1 MGNFA
6 VMVVSKGKGSGAGVG
21 GHIDREKKWEHTYK
35 HADTTK
41 THLNISHSLPK
52 DLHKLP
58 VPIAINKV
66 IQKGYKKTKKDSNE
80 LAPIRKDAVR
90 LIKHIFTGSHEEM
103 MKLAAD
109 KDKFLQ
115 WQKANADFLSKE
127 YGKSNIV
134 RFVLHMDEKTPHIHA
149 ITVPLTEDGRLSAK
163 EIIGN
168 KKVLRERLDRYAEV
182 MEPFGLERGLRYSGT
197 THENQQA
204 YNARLER
211 ASEMADKTEVLEPS
225 NMEMRLNPQKVKDD
239 FQQIIRDQQLA
250 INMARRADEERK
262 KSKERMD
269 GHLNQARKLMFS
281 AQEKANKLKGLEI
294 SMRNPKFLE
303 AQLQKVNEQRAQR
316 NKGKNKGLQP

>member
-21 GHIDREKKWEHTYK
+21 GHIDREEKWKHTYK
-35 HADTTK
+35 HADPTK
-41 THLNISHSLPK
+41 THLNRSYPVPNKFH
-52 DLHKLP
+52 DVP
-58 VPIAINKV
+58 VPIAINRV
-66 IQKGYKKTKKDSNE
+66 IQKGYKKTRKNSNE

-109 KDKFLQ
+109 EDKFFE
-115 WQKANADFLSKE
+115 WQKACSNFLQRE
-127 YGKSNIV
+127 YGKDNIV

-168 KKVLRERLDRYAEV
+168 KEVLRERLDRYAEIV
-182 MEPFGLERGLRYSGT
+182 KPFGLERGLRYSGT
-197 THENQQA
+197 THETQQA

-211 ASEMADKTEVLEPS
+211 ANEMAMKKEVPDPS
-225 NMEMRLNPQKVKDD
+225 KMDMRLKPEKVKED
-239 FQQIIRDQQLA
+239 FQKIIRDQQML
-250 INMARRADEERK
+250 INMAQRSEEERK

-269 GHLNQARKLMFS
+269 QHLDQARKLMFS
-281 AQEKANKLKGLEI
+281 AQKEAKDYKQLQIA
-294 SMRNPKFLE
+294 MRNPKFLE
-303 AQLQKVNEQRAQR
+303 TQLNAVLEQRNQRNQGR
-316 NKGKNKGLQP
+316 NKGKNL